1 MHHPMR
7 ELCYKVVIVGKVGYC
22 SSVISAHVVALAIF
36 ALFLGQILASRALY
50 MHLFD
55 CVIAKFFMNEST
67 KQI

>member
-22 SSVISAHVVALAIF
+22 SSVIFAHVVALAIF
-36 ALFLGQILASRALY
+36 ASFVSWTNSRALY

-55 CVIAKFFMNEST
+55 CVIAKFYMNEST